1 MARRPADRADLVN
14 VGMEGFAIADKEYP
28 RSKRPKQYWW
38 NFVVPAVKESPS
50 PSPAAAKTVMDCN
63 QAAKAYGG
71 VVVKDYFFP
80 RKMAMF
86 RKKQAY

>member
-1 MARRPADRADLVN
+1 MARRPADKAELVKI
-14 VGMEGFAIADKEYP
+14 GMEGFAIADKEYP
-28 RSKRPKQYWW
+28 RKRYNWW
-38 NFVVPAVKESPS
+38 NFVVPAAKESPS
-50 PSPAAAKTVMDCN
+50 PPAAKNVMDCN
-63 QAAKAYGG
+63 HAAKAYGG